1 MLTKNKVQGMVIGG
15 AIGDA
20 AGKPVETWT
29 PEKILDVHPDGI
41 NVGKYLPPVGHK
53 WFADDEPVGST
64 TDDTQLGAATMLGFI
79 EGHDEVIKTGQFDKY
94 HDAIASCH
102 CSAFKETTDGWGN
115 TTREAV
121 HKICN
126 DVRWITAGSNL
137 TFGGTGNGVPMKIS
151 SFAAWYASPVAR
163 RFPAENLHFNQQI
176 VRHSAMTHFTDI
188 SAHAALIHVHGVYHC
203 LFSGVDHYTN
213 DSLLDLIS
221 DQVWE
226 WGEAKN
232 KGTEMYYQVNNL
244 RKHPTEKDDGLE
256 DRMIWLF
263 QQRKRLEG
271 MERDEI
277 RNKFGNGECYVLHSI
292 PFTYAYFLKNPYTP
306 QAIIDVIEAGGDTDT
321 NGKMVGELVGA
332 LNGIEVFQTK
342 EWKWLCDGLL
352 EYDKLIK
359 LADQFCETFG
369 IQ

>member
-1 MLTKNKVQGMVIGG
+1 
-15 AIGDA
+15 
-20 AGKPVETWT
+20 
-29 PEKILDVHPDGI
+29 
-41 NVGKYLPPVGHK
+41 
-53 WFADDEPVGST
+53 
-64 TDDTQLGAATMLGFI
+64 
-79 EGHDEVIKTGQFDKY
+79 
-94 HDAIASCH
+94 
-102 CSAFKETTDGWGN
+102 
-115 TTREAV
+115 
-121 HKICN
+121 
-126 DVRWITAGSNL
+126 
-137 TFGGTGNGVPMKIS
+137 
-151 SFAAWYASPVAR
+151 
-163 RFPAENLHFNQQI
+163 HFNQQI

-292 PFTYAYFLKNPYTP
+292 PFTYTYFLKNPYTP